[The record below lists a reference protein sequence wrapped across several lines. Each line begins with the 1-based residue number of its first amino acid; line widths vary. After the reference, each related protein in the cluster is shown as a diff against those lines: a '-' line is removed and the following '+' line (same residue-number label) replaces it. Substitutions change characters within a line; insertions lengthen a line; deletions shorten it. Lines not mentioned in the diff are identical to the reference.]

1 MAFLFAIASGF
12 LVLGLHH
19 LALLGTSFFFMLL
32 ALALNVSHGVVIGYV
47 MGFFSSRGDIERSF
61 AWLITWGFVMGIV
74 TVLLELPLRALWDMD
89 VLGAFL
95 FSSVFGGV
103 GGILYVLLERATPRN
118 RDPLREKNYADAI
131 ANHSTMDEQ
140 KTSKK
145 T

>member
-12 LVLGLHH
+12 LVLVLHH
-19 LALLGTSFFFMLL
+19 FALLGTSFFFMLL

-47 MGFFSSRGDIERSF
+47 MGLFSSRGDKERSF
-61 AWLITWGFVMGIV
+61 AWLIGWGSIMGAV
-74 TVLLELPLRALWDMD
+74 TVLIEVPLRTFWDMD

-95 FSSVFGGV
+95 FSTVFGGV

>member
-47 MGFFSSRGDIERSF
+47 MGLFSSRGDKERSF
-61 AWLITWGFVMGIV
+61 AWLIGWGSIMGAV
-74 TVLLELPLRALWDMD
+74 TVLIEVPLRTFWDMD

-95 FSSVFGGV
+95 FSTVFGGV

-118 RDPLREKNYADAI
+118 RDPLREKNYADSI
-131 ANHSTMDEQ
+131 ANHSTMDKQ